1 MSAMLIRLRMLSFL
15 CACCLLLGC
24 SPVAAQAPNLMP
36 GARRVLPIFQ
46 PVLQQLQAQTQIP
59 VVLPTWISTAAL
71 VPSPNG
77 KPQPYIDVPVTR
89 DGQFQQVVVSI
100 LSSSKTAYQLSLD
113 AIANCRGAD
122 RCAFGLLSG
131 QQVYRDTAS
140 IQSEYAFENQPD
152 FQPMGRSPEPMGE
165 VTLAQGIQGYFVPF
179 VCGANCDTSKVIW
192 EQNNYRYQVGIR
204 MASRETMI
212 HFANSVIEN
221 EPKL

>member
-1 MSAMLIRLRMLSFL
+1 MTPNSSCDI
-15 CACCLLLGC
+15 
-24 SPVAAQAPNLMP
+24 APNCQRS
-36 GARRVLPIFQ
+36 AHC
-46 PVLQQLQAQTQIP
+46 T
-59 VVLPTWISTAAL
+59 
-71 VPSPNG
+71 
-77 KPQPYIDVPVTR
+77 
-89 DGQFQQVVVSI
+89 
-100 LSSSKTAYQLSLD
+100 
-113 AIANCRGAD
+113 
-122 RCAFGLLSG
+122 FGLLSG

-152 FQPMGRSPEPMGE
+152 FQPTGRSPEPMGE

-204 MASRETMI
+204 MASRATMI